1 MYGSVSRWRVKE
13 GQQQEFEKLFGEVAS
28 QLPPGGRTLLVL
40 HSEADSQEYWT
51 AGCFDSKEAY
61 TANSNTPEQD
71 DRFRRLRALL
81 VSDPEWHDGEIPLTL
96 P

>member
-28 QLPPGGRTLLVL
+28 QLPEGGRTLLIL
-40 HSEADSQEYWT
+40 HADADSQEYWT

-61 TANSNTPEQD
+61 TANSNRPEQD

-81 VSDPEWHDGEIPLTL
+81 ESDPEWHDGEIPLTR